1 MGYFKSV
8 SKKRR
13 RRRKILK
20 FMILIILIFLCFI
33 FIKKNIRVKQKTLNH
48 MTKSML
54 QANSVNKQIKPV
66 VDKIVFK
73 EKEKPIVYI
82 YNTHQTENYKYEK
95 ISSYNIEYSV
105 MFASYILEEY
115 LEHNGINTLVET
127 NLISNILKENSFS
140 YADSYKASRILLEK
154 SFKENNSLKYFI
166 DIHRDSIDYNSTT
179 CDIEGKKYAKILF
192 VIGKDNPN
200 YEKNNELATKL
211 DERLKRINPCI
222 SRGIMQKSGK
232 GVNGVYNQDFNH
244 NTILI
249 ELGGKDNTI
258 DEVNSTIKILS
269 SVLTEYIKEEK

>member
-1 MGYFKSV
+1 
-8 SKKRR
+8 
-13 RRRKILK
+13 
-20 FMILIILIFLCFI
+20 MILIILIFLCFI
-33 FIKKNIRVKQKTLNH
+33 FIKKNIKVKQKTLNQI
-48 MTKSML
+48 TNSML
-54 QANSVNKQIKPV
+54 QVGSVKKEEPIKESL
-66 VDKIVFK
+66 VFK
-73 EKEKPIVYI
+73 EEEKPIVYI

-127 NLISNILKENSFS
+127 NLISNILKKNNFT
-140 YADSYKASRILLEK
+140 YADSYKASRMLLEK
-154 SFKENNSLKYFI
+154 SFKENDSLKYFI

-179 CDIEGKKYAKILF
+179 CDIDGKKYAKILF

-200 YEKNNELATKL
+200 YQKNNEFATKL
-211 DERLKRINPCI
+211 DERLKRISPCI
-222 SRGIMQKSGK
+222 SRGIMQKSGT
-232 GVNGVYNQDFNH
+232 GVNGIYNQDFNP

-269 SVLTEYIKEEK
+269 SVLTEYIKEDK